1 MPDGGVPDRTLL
13 EALAAQY
20 RTADAAISEIASLR
34 SGLSLPKGVIHIV
47 SDVHGEYKKLR
58 HVINN
63 ASGSLRSLVESLF
76 RDKLTPGDFQQL
88 LAALYYPQELI
99 QQLHSELSSPDWRR
113 DWAREMLR
121 RQFQVVRALAPR
133 YGRLHVRGLI
143 PELYRELFAALMS
156 ETSVGPGAGYTDA
169 MIDAL
174 AVHDRDLSAIRAA
187 SRLVRNLSVSEII
200 VAGDLGDRG
209 PRVDMVIDYLMQQ
222 PKVSFTWGNHDASW
236 MGACL
241 GQEALIAT
249 VLRISLRYRRLSQ
262 LEEGY
267 GLIVSPLEN
276 LARTVYS
283 DDPAEYFVT
292 RGVGLREDL
301 LMARMQKAAAI
312 MQFKLEGQIARRH
325 PDWKLEEHQYLH
337 RIDREAGT
345 VEIGGKTY
353 KMRDTHLPTV
363 NPEDPYA
370 LSAEEQSCMN
380 RLRHSFVTSR
390 RLWEHMSFV
399 VKHGAM
405 FLVRDQTVIFHAC
418 IPVDD
423 AGAFLSFEING
434 VECAGRAMFKAFESF
449 IHRAFR
455 KGAGDIGEGADYFWY
470 LWSGPSSPLFGKD
483 KMATFETYFI
493 EDEAT
498 HEETKNPYFQMIH
511 DAGFCARIA
520 GELGANPDALIV
532 NGHVPVRI
540 EKGEEPVK
548 RGGHAV
554 TIDGAFS
561 EAYGDRGYTLVSE
574 PDRIALAEHHHFE
587 SIEEAI
593 VSGADIVPKVTNV
606 RTYPQQRLVK
616 DTEEGESILKRIDAL
631 ERLVTAYEDGVLPE
645 TPDSGIR

>member
-1 MPDGGVPDRTLL
+1 VADNGAVHDLTLL
-13 EALAAQY
+13 QALAAQY
-20 RTADAAISEIASLR
+20 RTADAAVSEIASLR

-63 ASGSLRSLVESLF
+63 ASGSLRTLVESLF
-76 RDKLTPGDFQQL
+76 ESQLSPDQLRQL
-88 LAALYYPQELI
+88 LAVLYYPQEMI
-99 QQLHSELSSPDWRR
+99 QQLHAELSSPEWRR
-113 DWAREMLR
+113 AWAREILR
-121 RQFQVVRALAPR
+121 RQFQIARELARRYPR
-133 YGRLHVRGLI
+133 QYVRGLI
-143 PELYRELFAALMS
+143 PELYRELFAALMN
-156 ETSVGPGAGYTDA
+156 ETSSGPGARYTDA

-174 AVHDRDLSAIRAA
+174 AVYDRDLSAIRAA

-209 PRVDMVIDYLMQQ
+209 PRMDMVIDYLMQQ
-222 PKVSFTWGNHDASW
+222 PRVSFTWGNHDASW

-249 VLRISLRYRRLSQ
+249 VLRIALRYRRLSQ

-276 LARTVYS
+276 LARTVYAN
-283 DDPAEYFVT
+283 DPAEYFMT
-292 RGVGLREDL
+292 RGMGLRDDL
-301 LMARMQKAAAI
+301 LMARMQKVAAI

-337 RIDREAGT
+337 RIDRVAGT
-345 VEIGGKTY
+345 VEVGGKTY
-353 KMRDTHLPTV
+353 KMRDMYLPTV
-363 NPEDPYA
+363 NWDDPYA
-370 LSAEEQSCMN
+370 LSEEERTCMN
-380 RLRHSFVTSR
+380 RLRQSFLTSR
-390 RLWEHMSFV
+390 HLWEHMSYV

-405 FLVRDQTVIFHAC
+405 SLIRDETVIFHGC
-418 IPVDD
+418 VPVDG
-423 AGAFLSFEING
+423 AGAFLSFKING

-455 KGAGDIGEGADYFWY
+455 KGADDVGDEADYFWY

-493 EDEAT
+493 EDEET
-498 HEETKNPYFQMIH
+498 HKETKNPYFQMIH
-511 DAGFCARIA
+511 DAGFCARVA
-520 GELGANPDALIV
+520 SELGADPDALIV
-532 NGHVPVRI
+532 NGHMPVRV

-561 EAYGDRGYTLVSE
+561 EAYGDRGYTLISE

-593 VSGADIVPKVTNV
+593 VAGADIVPKVTNV
-606 RTYPQQRLVK
+606 RTYAQARLVK
-616 DTEEGESILKRIDAL
+616 DTEEGEAILQRIDAL
-631 ERLVTAYEDGVLPE
+631 ERLVAAYEDGVLPE
-645 TPDSGIR
+645 KA